1 MLTKGARLL
10 AERAVLYLPDR
21 ARECATRQGLF
32 LMSWSG
38 ISKVPAVLLRGV
50 TQGTGREGSLLIV
63 GEEPWAHYLPR
74 RFFAG
79 EPTRE
84 MLGRIGMRELPG
96 FLNRLRPSVDLTIA
110 RVDRLSGRRIFTKE
124 YLAVPEWVGT
134 RLVVTGDL
142 ERHVRSGGS
151 IRRDMTLVRRH
162 GYQPVLSDGREDL
175 DTFYDSFYTPFSHG
189 RHGELT
195 AVRAVRDLRR
205 RVRRGGILW
214 LQRDGRRVAGILFEA
229 KEDTVDLLALGTL
242 AGDLELVKEG
252 AVAALY
258 YFIIN
263 LAQQRGCRVVD
274 FRGSRP
280 TLSDGLL
287 RYKSKWGAHLHE
299 KTDSYYD
306 LFVRWSRPSDVVK
319 EFLARTPLIFRDE
332 GGLSALVGDE
342 PSHPQMLWV
351 DGLRHW
357 YRLTDAG
364 LLVMPSLRTEQTAVA
379 GGMLQDGAGGDRPMH
394 SGPSGREEDHRFP
407 P

>member
-1 MLTKGARLL
+1 MIAKKVRFL
-10 AERAVLYLPDR
+10 AEQAALYLPDR
-21 ARECATRQGLF
+21 TRERATRQALF
-32 LMSWSG
+32 LLSWSG
-38 ISKVPAVLLRGV
+38 ALKVPAVLLRGE

-63 GEEPWAHYLPR
+63 GEEPWAQYLPR

-79 EPTRE
+79 EPTRQA
-84 MLGRIGMRELPG
+84 LGRIGMRALPD
-96 FLNRLRPSVDLTIA
+96 FLNQFRQSVDLTIA

-134 RLVVTGDL
+134 RLVVPDDL
-142 ERHVRSGGS
+142 DRHVRSGGS

-175 DTFYDSFYTPFSHG
+175 DTFYDSFYMPFSHG

-195 AVRAVRDLRR
+195 VVRAAQDLRR

-214 LQRDGRRVAGILFEA
+214 LQRDGRRVAGILFEVR
-229 KEDTVDLLALGTL
+229 EHTVDLLALGTL
-242 AGDLELVKEG
+242 AEDPELVKEG
-252 AVAALY
+252 AIAALY
-258 YFIIN
+258 YFVIN
-263 LAQQRGCRVVD
+263 MAQARGCRVVD

-287 RYKSKWGAHLHE
+287 RYKSKWGACLYE
-299 KTDSYYD
+299 KTDSYHD
-306 LFVRWSRPSDVVK
+306 LFVRWNRASDIVK
-319 EFLARTPLIFRDE
+319 EFLSRTPLIIRDE

-351 DGLRHW
+351 EGLRRW

-364 LLVMPSLRTEQTAVA
+364 PLVMPPPQT
-379 GGMLQDGAGGDRPMH
+379 G
-394 SGPSGREEDHRFP
+394 
-407 P
+407 